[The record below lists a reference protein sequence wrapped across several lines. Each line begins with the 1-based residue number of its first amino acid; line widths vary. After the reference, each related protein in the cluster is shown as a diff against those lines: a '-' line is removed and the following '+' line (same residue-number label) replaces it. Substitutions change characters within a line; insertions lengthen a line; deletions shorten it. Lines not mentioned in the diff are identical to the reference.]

1 MNIENYIES
10 QYREIKPFQ
19 NYEYIGLY
27 KGFPSNK
34 MQEIFATTHYLFTSN
49 YKRMNERLPT
59 KEYGA
64 HFWAEES
71 RNLLLAINT
80 IRGMQ
85 RTLKN
90 TSYAFELDS
99 YYEKVV
105 TLSEEFL
112 STSGG
117 SEIPPHTDKVQLY
130 YTLPIFISKNS
141 IELGTDENSSRNFVD
156 LKLIG
161 EGSYAKVFSFFD
173 DYYNIKYVL
182 KRAKKELNEKEIE
195 RFKQEFEQMANL
207 SSPYIV
213 QVYRYDDDKN
223 EYIMEYMDISLDKF
237 IEKNNQSLSKEDRKG
252 IAYQILKA
260 FRYIHSKGL
269 LHRDISPKNILIK
282 MYEDVKVIKVSD
294 FGLVKVPE
302 SDLTTVN
309 TEFKGYFNDPSL
321 ITEGFYSYNL
331 LHETYAITRLVYYI
345 MTGKTN
351 TSNIKDEN
359 LRKFVNKG
367 LSANHT
373 ERYQSVDEIIDGIRE
388 L

>member
-19 NYEYIGLY
+19 NYEYIDLY
-27 KGFPSNK
+27 KNFESKK
-34 MQEIFATTHYLFTSN
+34 MQEIFATAHFLFTSN

-59 KEYGA
+59 KDYGA

-71 RNLLLAINT
+71 RNLLLAINI

-99 YYEKVV
+99 YYEQVV
-105 TLSEEFL
+105 TLSEDFL
-112 STSGG
+112 SASGG
-117 SEIPPHTDKVQLY
+117 SEIPPHTDKIQLY
-130 YTLPIFISKNS
+130 YMMPIFIKKNS
-141 IELGTDENSSRNFVD
+141 IELGNDDNPHHSFVD
-156 LKLIG
+156 LKFIG

-173 DYYNIKYVL
+173 DYYNRKYVL
-182 KRAKKELNEKEIE
+182 KRAKKDLNEKEIE
-195 RFKQEFEQMANL
+195 RFKQEFEQMASL

-213 QVYRYDDDKN
+213 EVYRYDSNKN
-223 EYIMEYMDISLDKF
+223 EYIMEYMDVSLDKF
-237 IEKNNQSLSKEDRKG
+237 IEKNNSSLSKEDRKG

-309 TEFKGYFNDPSL
+309 TEFKGHFNDPSL
-321 ITEGFYSYNL
+321 ITEGFYNYNL
-331 LHETYAITRLVYYI
+331 LHETYALTRLIYFV

-351 TSNIKDEN
+351 TTNIKDIK
-359 LRKFVNKG
+359 LRAFVNKG
-367 LSANHT
+367 LSSNQA
-373 ERYQSVDEIIDGIRE
+373 ERYQSVDEIIEGIKA

>member
-34 MQEIFATTHYLFTSN
+34 MQEIFATAHYLFTSN

-59 KEYGA
+59 KEYGT

-117 SEIPPHTDKVQLY
+117 SEIPLMKETQL
-130 YTLPIFISKNS
+130 
-141 IELGTDENSSRNFVD
+141 
-156 LKLIG
+156 
-161 EGSYAKVFSFFD
+161 
-173 DYYNIKYVL
+173 
-182 KRAKKELNEKEIE
+182 
-195 RFKQEFEQMANL
+195 
-207 SSPYIV
+207 
-213 QVYRYDDDKN
+213 
-223 EYIMEYMDISLDKF
+223 
-237 IEKNNQSLSKEDRKG
+237 
-252 IAYQILKA
+252 
-260 FRYIHSKGL
+260 
-269 LHRDISPKNILIK
+269 
-282 MYEDVKVIKVSD
+282 
-294 FGLVKVPE
+294 
-302 SDLTTVN
+302 
-309 TEFKGYFNDPSL
+309 
-321 ITEGFYSYNL
+321 
-331 LHETYAITRLVYYI
+331 
-345 MTGKTN
+345 
-351 TSNIKDEN
+351 
-359 LRKFVNKG
+359 
-367 LSANHT
+367 
-373 ERYQSVDEIIDGIRE
+373 
-388 L
+388 